1 MGGSFETHLTTN
13 CILLVED
20 NPDDAELAIR
30 AFARTPIKSEIAV
43 ARDGVEALDYLHA
56 KGGYAAGP
64 PPVPPDV
71 MLLDLNLPRM
81 DGLEVLRNVRAD
93 QRTRRLPVVIMSSSM
108 EETDIVRSYELG
120 ANSYVRKPVSFAEF
134 VDAANKVGT
143 YWLTLNQP
151 APRP

>member
-1 MGGSFETHLTTN
+1 MKTN

-30 AFARTPIKSEIAV
+30 AFQRTPVKSAIAV

-56 KGGYAAGP
+56 QAGHAGSP
-64 PPVPPDV
+64 PPPPGV

-81 DGLEVLRNVRAD
+81 DGLEVLRNIRANE
-93 QRTRRLPVVIMSSSM
+93 RTRRLPVVVMSSST
-108 EETDIVRSYELG
+108 EETDILRSYELG

-134 VDAANKVGT
+134 VEAANKVGA

-151 APRP
+151 APRI